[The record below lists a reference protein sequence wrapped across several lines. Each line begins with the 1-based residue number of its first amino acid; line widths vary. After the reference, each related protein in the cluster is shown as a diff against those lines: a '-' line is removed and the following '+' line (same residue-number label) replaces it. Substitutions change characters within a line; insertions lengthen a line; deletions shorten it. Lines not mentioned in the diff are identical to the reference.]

1 MASGPSKDIQEL
13 EAQLLQLDV
22 HTRAALAKTLLA
34 SLDDLSDEE
43 YDQLWAK
50 EAEARYADFLAGR
63 TQAIDGDEVFARA
76 RARLR
81 RSVTDVIDQA
91 IDDIGDQKD
100 NFVAAAARR
109 VLEKTES

>member
-1 MASGPSKDIQEL
+1 MGRSASKNLHEL
-13 EAQLLQLDV
+13 ESQLLQLEP

-43 YDQLWAK
+43 YEQLWAE

-63 TQAIDGDEVFARA
+63 TNAIDGDDVFARA

-81 RSVTDVIDQA
+81 
-91 IDDIGDQKD
+91 
-100 NFVAAAARR
+100 
-109 VLEKTES
+109 